1 MRLLNYENYFD
12 WLQIF
17 LLCFFKLFNYL
28 NFFPATASDICPM
41 EHTKNIEETIL
52 TYTSAWNETEREAI
66 MEKISQCWAPAGTYT
81 DRLTDT
87 ITGPDA
93 IADLIIGSYSQ
104 MGPRTFK
111 VLAEPQ
117 IHHQSGRFRWLAI
130 RSEGYPVEGMDY
142 FEFDSEYRITRI
154 VGFF

>member
-1 MRLLNYENYFD
+1 MEN
-12 WLQIF
+12 
-17 LLCFFKLFNYL
+17 
-28 NFFPATASDICPM
+28 M
-41 EHTKNIEETIL
+41 KNIEETIL

-66 MEKISQCWAPAGTYT
+66 LEKISKCWAPAGTYT

-93 IADLIIGSYSQ
+93 ITDLIISSYVQ
-104 MGPRTFK
+104 MGPRTFH

-117 IHHQSGRFRWLAI
+117 VHHQSGRFRWLAV
-130 RSEGYPVEGMDY
+130 RPEGYPVEGMDY
-142 FEFDSEYRITRI
+142 FEFDSEKRITRI